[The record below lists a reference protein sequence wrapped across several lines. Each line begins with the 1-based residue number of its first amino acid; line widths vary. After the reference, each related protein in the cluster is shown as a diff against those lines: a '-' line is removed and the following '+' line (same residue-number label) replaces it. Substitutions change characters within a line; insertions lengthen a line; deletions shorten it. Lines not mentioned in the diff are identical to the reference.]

1 MKKYAYMKKILA
13 LALGSAMV
21 LSAVGCGSG
30 QGTQN
35 AGGGEAQAPAEQE
48 TKADAPAAA
57 DGAAEQEAGGE
68 KVVIKMTWWGGQTRH
83 DQTQAVCDLYTS
95 QHPDVTFELSPSG
108 WDGYFDKLSTQTASG
123 SMPDIV
129 QMDYLYLATYAKNNS
144 LADLQGFIDDGTIDV
159 SNIDGNL
166 LQTGSMN
173 GKMSALVLSTSLLN
187 VGFNPDVLAE
197 AGVEEPTGAWT
208 WSDFVAMCETVYEKT
223 GKYGVSMDSVAD
235 TNIFNYWVRQQGG
248 KLFSDDNKSLGYED
262 DKVFVDFVNMWNGL
276 MDKEAM
282 PDPDEYAQI
291 STLGQEAGPVVTG
304 EAASIFEWNNY
315 ASKVSTVNDK
325 IKMVT
330 PPLSDSSD
338 AKGLWMKPGMFFAS
352 AETSKV
358 KQEAAEFIN
367 WFINSEEANDI
378 MMAERGTPVSSA
390 IRQHLIDSGSMGAQ
404 QVAMFE
410 GIAGAAEL
418 CGETPAPDPA
428 GISEVNEAFKK
439 AANSVYYGQASVEDA
454 AAAFREE
461 ANAILERNN

>member
-338 AKGLWMKPGMFFAS
+338 AKGLWMKPGMFFAI

-418 CGETPAPDPA
+418 CGETPAPDLA

-454 AAAFREE
+454 AAVFREE

>member
-1 MKKYAYMKKILA
+1 
-13 LALGSAMV
+13 
-21 LSAVGCGSG
+21 
-30 QGTQN
+30 
-35 AGGGEAQAPAEQE
+35 
-48 TKADAPAAA
+48 
-57 DGAAEQEAGGE
+57 
-68 KVVIKMTWWGGQTRH
+68 
-83 DQTQAVCDLYTS
+83 
-95 QHPDVTFELSPSG
+95 
-108 WDGYFDKLSTQTASG
+108 
-123 SMPDIV
+123 
-129 QMDYLYLATYAKNNS
+129 
-144 LADLQGFIDDGTIDV
+144 
-159 SNIDGNL
+159 
-166 LQTGSMN
+166 
-173 GKMSALVLSTSLLN
+173 
-187 VGFNPDVLAE
+187 
-197 AGVEEPTGAWT
+197 
-208 WSDFVAMCETVYEKT
+208 
-223 GKYGVSMDSVAD
+223 
-235 TNIFNYWVRQQGG
+235 
-248 KLFSDDNKSLGYED
+248 
-262 DKVFVDFVNMWNGL
+262 MWNGL

-330 PPLSDSSD
+330 PPLSNSSD
-338 AKGLWMKPGMFFAS
+338 AKGLWMKPGMFFAI

>member
-1 MKKYAYMKKILA
+1 
-13 LALGSAMV
+13 
-21 LSAVGCGSG
+21 
-30 QGTQN
+30 
-35 AGGGEAQAPAEQE
+35 
-48 TKADAPAAA
+48 
-57 DGAAEQEAGGE
+57 
-68 KVVIKMTWWGGQTRH
+68 
-83 DQTQAVCDLYTS
+83 
-95 QHPDVTFELSPSG
+95 
-108 WDGYFDKLSTQTASG
+108 
-123 SMPDIV
+123 
-129 QMDYLYLATYAKNNS
+129 
-144 LADLQGFIDDGTIDV
+144 
-159 SNIDGNL
+159 
-166 LQTGSMN
+166 MN

-338 AKGLWMKPGMFFAS
+338 AKGLWMKPGMFFAI

-367 WFINSEEANDI
+367 WFVNSEEANDI
-378 MMAERGTPVSSA
+378 LMAERG
-390 IRQHLIDSGSMGAQ
+390 
-404 QVAMFE
+404 
-410 GIAGAAEL
+410 
-418 CGETPAPDPA
+418 
-428 GISEVNEAFKK
+428 K
-439 AANSVYYGQASVEDA
+439 
-454 AAAFREE
+454 
-461 ANAILERNN
+461 

>member
-1 MKKYAYMKKILA
+1 MKKYAYMKKLLA
-13 LALGSAMV
+13 SALCGVMA
-21 LSAVGCGSG
+21 LSVAGCGSG
-30 QGTQN
+30 EGTTANGEAQTSAAEEGTEETQTSAESEETQN
-35 AGGGEAQAPAEQE
+35 AEGG
-48 TKADAPAAA
+48 D
-57 DGAAEQEAGGE
+57 
-68 KVVIKMTWWGGQTRH
+68 VVIKMTWWGGQTRH

-95 QHPDVTFELSPSG
+95 QHPNVTFELSPSG

-129 QMDYLYLATYAKNNS
+129 QMDYLYLTTYAKNNS
-144 LADLQGFIDDGTIDV
+144 LTDLQEFIDNGTIDV
-159 SNIDGNL
+159 SNIDSNL
-166 LQTGSMN
+166 LQTGSVD
-173 GKMSALVLSTSLLN
+173 GKMAALVLSTSLLN
-187 VGFNPDVLAE
+187 VGYNPDVLTE
-197 AGVEEPTGAWT
+197 AGVEEPSSTWT
-208 WSDFVAMCETVYEKT
+208 WSDFVTMCETVYEKT

-248 KLFSDDNKSLGYED
+248 KLFSDDNKSLGYDD

-276 MDKEAM
+276 MGKEAM

-291 STLGQEAGPVVTG
+291 ATLGQEAGPVVTG

-338 AKGLWMKPGMFFAS
+338 TKGLWMKPGMFFAI
-352 AETSKV
+352 AETSEV
-358 KQEAAEFIN
+358 KQEAAAFIN
-367 WFINSEEANDI
+367 WFVNSEEANDI
-378 MMAERGTPVSSA
+378 MMAESGTPVSSA
-390 IRQHLIDSGSMGAQ
+390 IRQHLIDSGNLGAQ

-428 GISEVNEAFKK
+428 GISEINEAFKK
-439 AANSVYYGQASVEDA
+439 AANSVYYGQTSVEEA

-461 ANAILERNN
+461 ANAILARNN